1 MHLLPAAIRCLSLV
15 FPAMMIAQPA
25 ETADPFIW
33 LEDVHSERALTWV
46 RAQNALTQHE
56 LGTSPD
62 FKPVY
67 DRLLAIYDSKA
78 RIPAVTKQGDFYYN
92 FWRDAQHVRGLW
104 RRTTLAEYRK
114 ESPAWETVLD
124 LDALAA
130 AEKENWVWKGS
141 IWLRPDNARC
151 LLNLSRGGGD
161 AVVVREFD
169 IPSKSFVA
177 DGFYLPE
184 GKTNVAWRSRDSVY
198 VGTDFGP
205 GSQTDSGY
213 ARIVKEWR
221 RGTPLA
227 AARTVFAGATTD
239 VSISARVS
247 DRFGF
252 HREFIRR
259 AITFYS
265 GETHLRV
272 GEKFVKLDL
281 PVDALVD
288 TFKEFI
294 TITLRSPWAV
304 GGRTYAAGALLAAP
318 WDSFL
323 AGHRDFDVLFAPA
336 PRTSLVGVTTT
347 REHLILTELDNVRS
361 RLSLLT
367 RAGSA
372 WQRTPLPVPEFGTV
386 SVSSIDEDSDDYFL
400 NVTGFLTPSSL
411 YLGKIGREQRELLK
425 QLPAFFNSDG
435 LAVSQHEAVS
445 ADGTRV
451 PYFQVSRAGL
461 KLDGSHPTLLYGY
474 GGFEISMTPAY
485 SAGSGAAWLERGGV
499 YVLANIRGGGEFGPL
514 WHQAALKE
522 NRQRAYDDFIAIG
535 EDLIKRRVTT
545 TPHLGVMGGS
555 NGGLLVGVMLT
566 QRPDLFGAVVCQV
579 PLLDMQRYSQ
589 LLAGASWMGEYGNPA
604 VPGEWSYISR
614 YSPYHNV
621 RPGVIYPRVLF
632 TTSTRDDRVHPGHAR
647 KMAAKLDAQKA
658 NFLYYENIE
667 GGHGGAANNQQ
678 SAYMHALAYTFLL
691 KQLR

>member
-104 RRTTLAEYRK
+104 RRTTLSEYRK

-294 TITLRSPWAV
+294 TITLRSPWAA

>member
-1 MHLLPAAIRCLSLV
+1 M
-15 FPAMMIAQPA
+15 
-25 ETADPFIW
+25 
-33 LEDVHSERALTWV
+33 
-46 RAQNALTQHE
+46 
-56 LGTSPD
+56 
-62 FKPVY
+62 
-67 DRLLAIYDSKA
+67 
-78 RIPAVTKQGDFYYN
+78 
-92 FWRDAQHVRGLW
+92 RGLW
-104 RRTTLAEYRK
+104 RRTTLSEYRK

-169 IPSKSFVA
+169 VPSKSFVA

-184 GKTNVAWRSRDSVY
+184 GKTNVAWRSRESVY

-205 GSQTDSGY
+205 GSKTDSGY

-227 AARTVFAGATTD
+227 AARTVFEGATTD
-239 VSISARVS
+239 VSMSARVS

-294 TITLRSPWAV
+294 TIILRSPWAV

-318 WDSFL
+318 WDTFL
-323 AGHRDFDVLFAPA
+323 AGDRNFDVLFAPA

-367 RAGSA
+367 RAGST

-411 YLGKIGREQRELLK
+411 YLGTIGQEKRELLK

-445 ADGTRV
+445 PDGTRV
-451 PYFQVSRAGL
+451 PYFQVSRTGL

-535 EDLIKRRVTT
+535 EDLIKRRVTS

-604 VPGEWSYISR
+604 VPAEWSYISR

-647 KMAAKLDAQKA
+647 KMAAKLEAQKA
-658 NFLYYENIE
+658 NFRYYENIE

-678 SAYMHALAYTFLL
+678 SAYMNALAYTFLL

>member
-104 RRTTLAEYRK
+104 RRTTLSEYRK

>member
-33 LEDVHSERALTWV
+33 LEDVHSARALTWV

-56 LGTSPD
+56 LGASPD

-104 RRTTLAEYRK
+104 RRTTLSEYRK
-114 ESPAWETVLD
+114 ESPAWETLLD

-198 VGTDFGP
+198 VGTNFGP

-227 AARTVFAGATTD
+227 AARNVFEGATTD

-386 SVSSIDEDSDDYFL
+386 AVSSTDEDSDDYFL

-411 YLGKIGREQRELLK
+411 YLGKIGQEKRELLK

-435 LAVSQHEAVS
+435 LADSQHEAVS
-445 ADGTRV
+445 SDGTRV
-451 PYFQVSRAGL
+451 P
-461 KLDGSHPTLLYGY
+461 
-474 GGFEISMTPAY
+474 
-485 SAGSGAAWLERGGV
+485 
-499 YVLANIRGGGEFGPL
+499 
-514 WHQAALKE
+514 
-522 NRQRAYDDFIAIG
+522 
-535 EDLIKRRVTT
+535 
-545 TPHLGVMGGS
+545 
-555 NGGLLVGVMLT
+555 
-566 QRPDLFGAVVCQV
+566 
-579 PLLDMQRYSQ
+579 
-589 LLAGASWMGEYGNPA
+589 
-604 VPGEWSYISR
+604 
-614 YSPYHNV
+614 
-621 RPGVIYPRVLF
+621 
-632 TTSTRDDRVHPGHAR
+632 
-647 KMAAKLDAQKA
+647 
-658 NFLYYENIE
+658 
-667 GGHGGAANNQQ
+667 
-678 SAYMHALAYTFLL
+678 
-691 KQLR
+691 

>member
-104 RRTTLAEYRK
+104 RRTTLSEYRK

-386 SVSSIDEDSDDYFL
+386 AVSSTDEDSDDYFL